1 MCKFLCSCTIVR
13 RRWTLAAAMIRRTGA
28 ARSNIG
34 GVMPGIVISVKT
46 SSSSCSSYIT
56 SYRFWITRSMCNKGA
71 RYACMDPMGSTG
83 TRAIGKFRA
92 GFSFDC
98 HTWFWAQNYQSNK
111 VSNDMLWVD
120 VEDILHSDVMP
131 TNKKFSW
138 GRCSIDELQWLHNH
152 GINIRN
158 ASAVNSP
165 LHAKKSSRRSLYSA
179 DFFPGRE
186 IFPWN
191 NFSCCSGNLASA
203 SWAEHLKYIHN
214 HIIYIAIQY
223 IYIYVYIYIYTYTH
237 IYIYIFIIYIYI
249 HIHMY
254 LYTYISHGIASFPHH
269 PHLLWFREPGLW
281 FQPVWSC
288 LGASL
293 DEANL
298 KPSEKF
304 SKARS

>member
-1 MCKFLCSCTIVR
+1 MCKFLWSCTIVR

-34 GVMPGIVISVKT
+34 GVMPGKFIAVKT
-46 SSSSCSSYIT
+46 SSSSCSSNIT

-71 RYACMDPMGSTG
+71 RYACMDAMGSTG
-83 TRAIGKFRA
+83 TRAIGKLPK
-92 GFSFDC
+92 SFDC
-98 HTWFWAQNYQSNK
+98 HTWFWAQNYESNE

-131 TNKKFSW
+131 TKKCPC

-165 LHAKKSSRRSLYSA
+165 LHAKKSSRRSLYSP

-191 NFSCCSGNLASA
+191 NFICCSGNLASA

-214 HIIYIAIQY
+214 HIIYNT
-223 IYIYVYIYIYTYTH
+223 IYIYTH
-237 IYIYIFIIYIYI
+237 IYIHIHIYTYIFIYICLYIYTY
-249 HIHMY
+249 IHMY
-254 LYTYISHGIASFPHH
+254 LYTYMSHGIASFPHH

-298 KPSEKF
+298 NPSGKC